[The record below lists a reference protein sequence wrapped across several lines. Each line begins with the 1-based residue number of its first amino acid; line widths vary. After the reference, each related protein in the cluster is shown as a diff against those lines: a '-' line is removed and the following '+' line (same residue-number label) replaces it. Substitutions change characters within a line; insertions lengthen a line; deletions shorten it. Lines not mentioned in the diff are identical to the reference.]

1 MPVVLNPIHFK
12 ARTSRIPIKN
22 MKRIFLTLLVLNIAI
37 FASSQ
42 TSVHAQVT
50 GASTPLVWT
59 GYMSIFEVNSDGGQ
73 GDWLPWGSDWGV
85 PDLKTL
91 ITGSYNQNVVLKP
104 NFNCYQ
110 DNPGDAE
117 WRNNDGQGPRG
128 NKYLEAN
135 TLYARPLARIDITK
149 PLTFSGS
156 INSYTLN
163 NAYSVTI
170 FIKVW
175 NGVNWANPVTSTAQV
190 LSPTSNNF
198 SITLPVLTSL
208 PADTSKWIV
217 QAGYAVLGI
226 NANPDDEAI
235 LGSVNATV
243 TSVPGGYTGPQI
255 SVKIAGGDC
264 LDNQTKNLPSPL
276 VGKTSEYMVVME
288 NIGTQN
294 LIISSITLPGTSL
307 SLSGNA
313 TPVTILPGKCQSFS
327 ITTAP
332 TNANPIS
339 GTLTIASDDADAA
352 DTSFV
357 VPLATTPMSSVSD
370 DFNSAATPAQLGW
383 IPFYST
389 PSTFDTSASVT
400 TSGGALN
407 MIVNSES
414 TGLGW
419 YYGITKPFASPGPID
434 LANSSLQVSL
444 RAIGA
449 YEGYGNKVQVY
460 LESLNGAGEPT
471 GKISLG
477 DWVDETSPG
486 SYFDTDGIVDRAAIS
501 LPEGGSFT
509 SAGGN
514 LANVGKN
521 GGFNPNAKSFQLV
534 VRMTDFN
541 FGSDANNLVEIDSI
555 NLNLVTQTLG
565 FAVSNGG
572 FETDS
577 TLGADENAAKATVPS
592 SWVQWPEAGVSKGLI
607 TNGDALYSQSL
618 GQPDSSAKFNAYA
631 GTKALK
637 VYAQNTHD
645 QATGTIWQGPV
656 QVGVIYQEWPVLGS
670 LGLRPGTTIYA
681 RAAAKVLSID
691 PLTGTSTFNFGLR
704 YTDESNQPIA
714 GADQVVTITASTANL
729 DNWVTLV
736 ASGTIPANAAK
747 VQVISEFIQK
757 QPPLSDRGSVYLDDV
772 SVGFGSGPTLPS
784 APTAPA
790 TPTFSSVTSTG
801 FTVNWGAVSSATSYK
816 LDVSTSSTFASYFT
830 QDLTASGTSQSVT
843 GLTPGTTYYARV
855 RAVNSG
861 GTSASS
867 TNATQA
873 TTASAPSVP
882 ATPTFTSVSSTGFT
896 VNWVAVS
903 GATSYRLDVS
913 TSSTFATFFTQDLTV
928 SGTSQAVASLS
939 PGITYYARVR
949 AVNSGGT
956 SASSSNGTKATLT
969 SYQQYLSGLGFSTST
984 AFDADANGDGVKEGI
999 KYAFN
1004 APSPQLNS
1012 SPATITRTGNTL
1024 TYTFD
1029 IRNDSALTVVA
1040 QLSTN
1045 LSSWTDQAS
1054 SVITNGTGAPTGY
1067 NRKIV
1072 TITTTE
1078 PKAFIRLQVTGN

>member
-1 MPVVLNPIHFK
+1 M
-12 ARTSRIPIKN
+12 RKN
-22 MKRIFLTLLVLNIAI
+22 LLTLLFL
-37 FASSQ
+37 
-42 TSVHAQVT
+42 TSVFSAAFETTAQAQVT
-50 GASTPLVWT
+50 GASTPLGWSAYVST
-59 GYMSIFEVNSDGGQ
+59 FDIGEAGVIGGY
-73 GDWLPWGSDWGV
+73 LWGKTWGV
-85 PDLKTL
+85 ADLKTT

-110 DNPGDAE
+110 NNPGDAY
-117 WRNNDGQGPRG
+117 WRNNGGQGPG
-128 NKYLEAN
+128 GAKYLDAN
-135 TLYARPLARIDITK
+135 TLYERPLARVDITK

-156 INSYTLN
+156 ISSYTLN
-163 NAYSVTI
+163 NAYPVTA

-190 LSPTSNNF
+190 LSRTANNF

-208 PADTSKWIV
+208 PTDTSKWIV
-217 QAGYAVLGI
+217 QAGFSVVGI
-226 NANPDDEAI
+226 NANPADEAI
-235 LGSVNATV
+235 LGSVNTTI

-264 LDNQTKNLPSPL
+264 VETQTKNLSRPL

-294 LIISSITLPGTSL
+294 LVISSITLPGTSL
-307 SLSGNA
+307 LMSGNT
-313 TPVTILPGKCQSFS
+313 TPVTIQPGKCQSFS

-332 TNANPIS
+332 TNVNPIT
-339 GTLTIASDDADAA
+339 GILTIVSDDADAPDA
-352 DTSFV
+352 SFS

-370 DFNSAATPAQLGW
+370 DFNSTATPAQLGW

-389 PSTFDTSASVT
+389 DSTFDTSASVT
-400 TSGGALN
+400 TSGEKLN
-407 MIVNSES
+407 MNVNSELTS
-414 TGLGW
+414 LGW
-419 YYGITKPFASPGPID
+419 HYGITKPFASPGPID
-434 LANSSLQVSL
+434 LANSSLEVSL
-444 RAIGA
+444 RALGA
-449 YEGYGNKVQVY
+449 YGGYGNKVQVY

-477 DWVDETSPG
+477 DWVDETSPDI
-486 SYFDTDGIVDRAAIS
+486 YFGTDGIVDRAAIS

-514 LANVGKN
+514 LATVGKN

-555 NLNLVTQTLG
+555 NLNLATQTLG

-577 TLGADENAAKATVPS
+577 TLGDTEDVTKRTVPS
-592 SWVQWPEAGVSKGLI
+592 SWAQWPEAGVSKGLI

-618 GQPDSSAKFNAYA
+618 PNPDSSVPFNAYA

-656 QVGVIYQEWPVLGS
+656 QAGVIYQEWPVLGS

-704 YTDESNQPIA
+704 YIDESNQPIA
-714 GADQVVTITASTANL
+714 GADQVITITASTANL

-736 ASGTIPANAAK
+736 ASGTIPSNAVK
-747 VQVISEFIQK
+747 VQLISEFIQK
-757 QPPLSDRGSVYLDDV
+757 NPPLLDKGSVYLDDV

-830 QDLTASGTSQSVT
+830 QDLTVSGTSQSVT

-867 TNATQA
+867 SNGTQA
-873 TTASAPSVP
+873 TTVSVPSAP
-882 ATPTFTSVSSTGFT
+882 ATPTFSSVSSTGFT

-913 TSSTFATFFTQDLTV
+913 TSSTFATFATQDLTV
-928 SGTSQAVASLS
+928 SGTSQAVTGLS
-939 PGITYYARVR
+939 PGTTYYARVR

-969 SYQQYLSGLGFSTST
+969 SYQQYLSGLGFDTST
-984 AFDADANGDGVKEGI
+984 AFNADANGDGIKEGI

-1004 APSPQLNS
+1004 AASPQLGS
-1012 SPATITRTGNTL
+1012 TPATIVRSGNTL

-1029 IRNDSALTVVA
+1029 IRNDSALIIIA

-1045 LSSWTDQAS
+1045 LTSWADQPS
-1054 SVITNGTGAPTGY
+1054 TVITTGAVTGEY
-1067 NRKIV
+1067 VRKIV
-1072 TITTTE
+1072 TINTTE

>member
-1 MPVVLNPIHFK
+1 M
-12 ARTSRIPIKN
+12 RKN
-22 MKRIFLTLLVLNIAI
+22 LLTLLFLTSLFSAAI
-37 FASSQ
+37 Q
-42 TSVHAQVT
+42 TPTHAQVT
-50 GASTPLVWT
+50 GASTPLGWT
-59 GYMSIFEVNSDGGQ
+59 GYVSVFEVSNGGQ
-73 GDWLPWGSDWGV
+73 GAYAGWGSTWGV
-85 PDLKTL
+85 PDLKTT

-104 NFNCYQ
+104 NFNCYK
-110 DNPGDAE
+110 DNPGNAY
-117 WRNNDGQGPRG
+117 WRNNDGQGPGG
-128 NKYLEAN
+128 NKYLDAN
-135 TLYARPLARIDITK
+135 TLYERPLARVDITK

-163 NAYSVTI
+163 NAYPVTL

-175 NGVNWANPVTSTAQV
+175 NGVNWANPVTSTSQV
-190 LSPTSNNF
+190 LSRTANNF

-217 QAGYAVLGI
+217 QAGFSVTGI

-235 LGSVNATV
+235 LGSVNATI

-294 LIISSITLPGTSL
+294 LVVSSVTLPGTSL
-307 SLSGNA
+307 SLSGNT

-332 TNANPIS
+332 TIANPIS
-339 GTLTIASDDADAA
+339 GTLTIVSNDADPT
-352 DTSFV
+352 DVSFA

-383 IPFYST
+383 VPFYST
-389 PSTFDTSASVT
+389 PSTFDTDASVT
-400 TSGGALN
+400 TSGEALN
-407 MIVNSES
+407 MNVNSELTS
-414 TGLGW
+414 LGW

-434 LANSSLQVSL
+434 LANSSLEVSL
-444 RAIGA
+444 RAFGA

-477 DWVDETSPG
+477 DWVDETSPD
-486 SYFDTDGIVDRAAIS
+486 SYFGTDGIYDRAAIS

-514 LANVGKN
+514 LAAVGKN

-555 NLNLVTQTLG
+555 NLNLVTQTLA

-572 FETDS
+572 FETDTTS
-577 TLGADENAAKATVPS
+577 GRETPPI
-592 SWVQWPEAGVSKGLI
+592 SWLQWPEAGVSKELV
-607 TNGDALYSQSL
+607 TNGDAPYNQSSNL
-618 GQPDSSAKFNAYA
+618 PDSSVPFTAYA

-637 VYAQNTHD
+637 VYAQNTYD
-645 QATGTIWQGPV
+645 QASGTIWQGPI
-656 QVGVIYQEWPVLGS
+656 QAGVIYQGWPVLGS

-714 GADQVVTITASTANL
+714 GADQVVTITASTASPN
-729 DNWVTLV
+729 NWVTLV
-736 ASGTIPANAAK
+736 ASGTIPSNAVN

-757 QPPLSDRGSVYLDDV
+757 DQSDKGSVYLDEV
-772 SVGFGSGPTLPS
+772 SVGLGSGPTLPA

-790 TPTFSSVTSTG
+790 
-801 FTVNWGAVSSATSYK
+801 A
-816 LDVSTSSTFASYFT
+816 
-830 QDLTASGTSQSVT
+830 
-843 GLTPGTTYYARV
+843 
-855 RAVNSG
+855 
-861 GTSASS
+861 
-867 TNATQA
+867 
-873 TTASAPSVP
+873 
-882 ATPTFTSVSSTGFT
+882 PTFTSVSSTGFT

-913 TSSTFATFFTQDLTV
+913 TSSTFTTYFTQDLTV
-928 SGTSQAVASLS
+928 SGTSQAVTGLS
-939 PGITYYARVR
+939 PGTTYYARVR

-956 SASSSNGTKATLT
+956 SASSSNGTQATLT
-969 SYQQYLSGLGFSTST
+969 SYQQYLSGLGYSTST
-984 AFDADANGDGVKEGI
+984 AFNADANGDGIKEGI
-999 KYAFN
+999 QYAFN
-1004 APSPQLNS
+1004 AASPRLGT
-1012 SPATITRTGNTL
+1012 SPATITRSGNTL

-1029 IRNDSALTVVA
+1029 IRNDSALSIVA
-1040 QLSTN
+1040 ELSTN
-1045 LSSWTDQAS
+1045 LISWTPQAS
-1054 SVITNGTGAPTGY
+1054 SVITTTTGAGAGY
-1067 NRKIV
+1067 TRKIV
-1072 TITTTE
+1072 TITTSE
-1078 PKAFIRLQVTGN
+1078 PKAFVRLQVTGN

>member
-1 MPVVLNPIHFK
+1 MTVVLNPIHFK

-22 MKRIFLTLLVLNIAI
+22 MKRNFLTLLILNIAI

-59 GYMSIFEVNSDGGQ
+59 GYMSIFEVNSSGGQ
-73 GDWLPWGSDWGV
+73 GAWLPWGSAWGV
-85 PDLKTL
+85 PDLKTT

-110 DNPGDAE
+110 NNPGVAA
-117 WRNNDGQGPRG
+117 WRNNDGQGPGG
-128 NKYLEAN
+128 NKYLDAN
-135 TLYARPLARIDITK
+135 TLYERPLARVDITK

-163 NAYSVTI
+163 NAYPVTV

-175 NGVNWANPVTSTAQV
+175 NGVNWANPFTSTSQV
-190 LSPTSNNF
+190 LSRTANNF

-208 PADTSKWIV
+208 PTDTSKWIV
-217 QAGYAVLGI
+217 QAGFSVAGI

-235 LGSVNATV
+235 LGSVNATI

-294 LIISSITLPGTSL
+294 LVVSSVTLPGTSL
-307 SLSGNA
+307 SLSGNT

-339 GTLTIASDDADAA
+339 GTLTIVSNDADPT
-352 DTSFV
+352 DVSFA

-383 IPFYST
+383 VPFYST
-389 PSTFDTSASVT
+389 PSTFDTDASVT
-400 TSGGALN
+400 TSGEALN
-407 MIVNSES
+407 MNVNSELTS
-414 TGLGW
+414 LGW

-434 LANSSLQVSL
+434 LANSSLEVSL
-444 RAIGA
+444 RAFGA

-477 DWVDETSPG
+477 DWVDETSPD
-486 SYFDTDGIVDRAAIS
+486 SYFGTDGIYDRAAIS

-514 LANVGKN
+514 LAAVGKN

-541 FGSDANNLVEIDSI
+541 FGSDPNNLVEIDSI
-555 NLNLVTQTLG
+555 NLNLVTQTLA

-577 TLGADENAAKATVPS
+577 TLGATEDVVKATVPS

-607 TNGDALYSQSL
+607 TNDDALYSQSL
-618 GQPDSSAKFNAYA
+618 GELDPLATFTAYA
-631 GTKALK
+631 GIKALK
-637 VYAQNTHD
+637 VYAQNTYD
-645 QATGTIWQGPV
+645 QPTGTIWQGPV
-656 QVGVIYQEWPVLGS
+656 QTGVIYQEWPVLGS

-681 RAAAKVLSID
+681 RAVAKVLSID
-691 PLTGTSTFNFGLR
+691 PLTGRSTFNFGLR

-736 ASGTIPANAAK
+736 ASGTIPSNAVK

-757 QPPLSDRGSVYLDDV
+757 DPPPIDRGSVYLDDV
-772 SVGFGSGPTLPS
+772 TVGFGSGPTLPA

-790 TPTFSSVTSTG
+790 APTFSSVTSTG
-801 FTVNWGAVSSATSYK
+801 FTVNWGAVSGATSYK
-816 LDVSTSSTFASYFT
+816 LDVSSSSSY
-830 QDLTASGTSQSVT
+830 D
-843 GLTPGTTYYARV
+843 TY
-855 RAVNSG
+855 
-861 GTSASS
+861 
-867 TNATQA
+867 
-873 TTASAPSVP
+873 
-882 ATPTFTSVSSTGFT
+882 VS
-896 VNWVAVS
+896 
-903 GATSYRLDVS
+903 
-913 TSSTFATFFTQDLTV
+913 QDLTV
-928 SGTSQAVASLS
+928 SGTSQAVTGLNA
-939 PGITYYARVR
+939 GTTYYARVR

-956 SASSSNGTKATLT
+956 SASSSNGTQATLT
-969 SYQQYLSGLGFSTST
+969 SYQQYLSGLGYSTST
-984 AFDADANGDGVKEGI
+984 AFNADANADGVKEGI
-999 KYAFN
+999 QYAFN
-1004 APSPQLNS
+1004 AASPRLGT
-1012 SPATITRTGNTL
+1012 SPATITRSGNTL

-1029 IRNDSALTVVA
+1029 IRNDSAISIVA
-1040 QLSTN
+1040 ELSTN
-1045 LSSWTDQAS
+1045 LTSWTPQGS
-1054 SVITNGTGAPTGY
+1054 SVITNGTGAAAGY
-1067 NRKIV
+1067 TRKIV

-1078 PKAFIRLQVTGN
+1078 PKAFIQLQVTGN

>member
-1 MPVVLNPIHFK
+1 MK
-12 ARTSRIPIKN
+12 KN
-22 MKRIFLTLLVLNIAI
+22 FLTLLVLNTAI
-37 FASSQ
+37 FAVSQ
-42 TSVHAQVT
+42 TPVHAQVT
-50 GASTPLVWT
+50 GASTPLGWT
-59 GYMSIFEVNSDGGQ
+59 GYVSVFEVSNGGQ
-73 GDWLPWGSDWGV
+73 GTYAGWGSTWGV
-85 PDLKTL
+85 PDLKTT

-104 NFNCYQ
+104 NFNCYK
-110 DNPGDAE
+110 DNPGNAY
-117 WRNNDGQGPRG
+117 WRNNGGQGPGG
-128 NKYLEAN
+128 NKYLDAN
-135 TLYARPLARIDITK
+135 TLYERPLARVDITK

-156 INSYTLN
+156 ISSYTLN
-163 NAYSVTI
+163 NAYPVTV

-175 NGVNWANPVTSTAQV
+175 NGDGQHWDVPFTSISQV
-190 LSPTSNNF
+190 LSRTANNF

-208 PADTSKWIV
+208 PTDTSKWIV
-217 QAGYAVLGI
+217 QAGFSVVGI
-226 NANPDDEAI
+226 NANPADETT
-235 LGSVNATV
+235 LGSVNTTV

-264 LDNQTKNLPSPL
+264 LETQTKNLSSPL

-294 LIISSITLPGTSL
+294 LVISSITLPGTSL
-307 SLSGNA
+307 LMSGNT
-313 TPVTILPGKCQSFS
+313 TPVTIQPGKCQSFS

-332 TNANPIS
+332 TNVNPIT
-339 GTLTIASDDADAA
+339 GTLTIVSNDADAA
-352 DTSFV
+352 DATFAVS
-357 VPLATTPMSSVSD
+357 LATTPMSSVSD

-389 PSTFDTSASVT
+389 PSTFATDASVT
-400 TSGGALN
+400 TSSGTLK
-407 MIVNSES
+407 MSVNSEL
-414 TGLGW
+414 TALGW

-444 RAIGA
+444 RAFG
-449 YEGYGNKVQVY
+449 GYDGLGNKVQVY

-477 DWVDETSPG
+477 DWVDETSPD
-486 SYFDTDGIVDRAAIS
+486 SYFATDGIYDRAAII
-501 LPEGGSFT
+501 LPEGGSF
-509 SAGGN
+509 SSVGGSST
-514 LANVGKN
+514 LAAIGKN

-541 FGSDANNLVEIDSI
+541 FGSDANNLVEVDSI

-565 FAVSNGG
+565 FTVSNGG

-577 TLGADENAAKATVPS
+577 TLGADETVARATVPS

-618 GQPDSSAKFNAYA
+618 GKPDSLVPFTAYA

-637 VYAQNTHD
+637 VYAQNTYD
-645 QATGTIWQGPV
+645 VSGTTWQGPV
-656 QVGVIYQEWPVLGS
+656 QAGVIYQEWPVLGS

-714 GADQVVTITASTANL
+714 GADQVFTITASTANPN
-729 DNWVTLV
+729 NWVTMV
-736 ASGTIPANAAK
+736 ASGTIPPNAVK
-747 VQVISEFIQK
+747 VQVISEFLQK
-757 QPPLSDRGSVYLDDV
+757 TSSDKGSVYLDDV
-772 SVGFGSGPTLPS
+772 SVGFGSGPTLPA
-784 APTAPA
+784 APTAPT
-790 TPTFSSVTSTG
+790 TPTFASVTSTG
-801 FTVNWGAVSSATSYK
+801 FTVNWASVSGATSYR
-816 LDVSTSSTFASYFT
+816 LDVSTSPTFATYFT
-830 QDLTASGTSQSVT
+830 QDLTVNVTSQVVT

-855 RAVNSG
+855 RAVNAG

-867 TNATQA
+867 TNGTQA
-873 TTASAPSVP
+873 TL
-882 ATPTFTSVSSTGFT
+882 TP
-896 VNWVAVS
+896 
-903 GATSYRLDVS
+903 
-913 TSSTFATFFTQDLTV
+913 
-928 SGTSQAVASLS
+928 
-939 PGITYYARVR
+939 
-949 AVNSGGT
+949 
-956 SASSSNGTKATLT
+956 
-969 SYQQYLSGLGFSTST
+969 YQQYLSGLGYSTLL

-1004 APSPQLNS
+1004 AASPQLGT
-1012 SPATITRTGNTL
+1012 SPATITRLGNTL

-1045 LSSWTDQAS
+1045 LTSWADQAS
-1054 SVITNGTGAPTGY
+1054 SVITTGTGAATGY
-1067 NRKIV
+1067 VRKIV

-1078 PKAFIRLQVTGN
+1078 PKAFVRLQVSGN

>member
-1 MPVVLNPIHFK
+1 M
-12 ARTSRIPIKN
+12 RKN
-22 MKRIFLTLLVLNIAI
+22 LLTLLFL
-37 FASSQ
+37 ASVISGHLQ
-42 TSVHAQVT
+42 STAQAQVT

-59 GYMSIFEVNSDGGQ
+59 GYMTVFDTVGNWIFGQ
-73 GDWLPWGSDWGV
+73 PWGV
-85 PDLKTL
+85 ADLKTT

-104 NFNCYQ
+104 NYNCYAN
-110 DNPGDAE
+110 NPGDVF
-117 WRNNDGQGPRG
+117 WRNNGGQGPG
-128 NKYLEAN
+128 GDKLMDAN
-135 TLYARPLARIDITK
+135 TLYERPLARVDTTK

-163 NAYSVTI
+163 NAYPVTV

-175 NGVNWANPVTSTAQV
+175 NGDGLHWDVPFTSTAQV
-190 LSPTSNNF
+190 LSPTANNF

-208 PADTSKWIV
+208 PPDTSKFIV
-217 QAGYAVLGI
+217 QAGFSVLGI
-226 NANPDDEAI
+226 NANPADEAT
-235 LGSVNATV
+235 LGSVNTTI
-243 TSVPGGYTGPQI
+243 TSVPGGYTGAQI

-264 LDNQTKNLPSPL
+264 FANKAKNLPSPL

-294 LIISSITLPGTSL
+294 LVVSSVTLPGTSL
-307 SLSGNA
+307 LMSGNT
-313 TPVTILPGKCQSFS
+313 TPVTIQPGKCQSFS

-332 TNANPIS
+332 TNVNPIT
-339 GTLTIASDDADAA
+339 GTLTIVSNDADPA
-352 DTSFV
+352 DVSFA

-407 MIVNSES
+407 MNVNSGS
-414 TGLGW
+414 TALGW
-419 YYGITKPFASPGPID
+419 HYGITKPFASPGPID

-444 RAIGA
+444 RALGA
-449 YEGYGNKVQVY
+449 YVGYENKVQVY

-477 DWVDETSPG
+477 DWVDETNPTDPSL
-486 SYFDTDGIVDRAAIS
+486 YFTPDGIYDRAAIS

-514 LANVGKN
+514 LAAVGKN

-572 FETDS
+572 FETDT
-577 TLGADENAAKATVPS
+577 TLGADEKAAKAAVPS

-607 TNGDALYSQSL
+607 TNDDALYSQSL
-618 GQPDSSAKFNAYA
+618 GKLDPLATFTAYA
-631 GTKALK
+631 GIKALK
-637 VYAQNTHD
+637 VYAQNTYD
-645 QATGTIWQGPV
+645 QPTGTIWQGPV
-656 QVGVIYQEWPVLGS
+656 QTGVIYQEWPVLGS

-681 RAAAKVLSID
+681 RAVAKVLSID
-691 PLTGTSTFNFGLR
+691 PLTGRSTFNFGLR

-736 ASGTIPANAAK
+736 ASGTIPSNAVK

-757 QPPLSDRGSVYLDDV
+757 DPPPIDRGSVYLDDV
-772 SVGFGSGPTLPS
+772 TVGFGSGPTLPA

-790 TPTFSSVTSTG
+790 APTFTSISSTG
-801 FTVNWGAVSSATSYK
+801 FTVNWLPVSDATSYK
-816 LDVSTSSTFASYFT
+816 LDVSTSSTFGAGTYVSLA
-830 QDLTASGTSQSVT
+830 QDLTVSGTSQSVT
-843 GLTPGTTYYARV
+843 GLNPGTTYYARV
-855 RAVNSG
+855 RAVNAG
-861 GTSASS
+861 GTSS
-867 TNATQA
+867 
-873 TTASAPSVP
+873 
-882 ATPTFTSVSSTGFT
+882 
-896 VNWVAVS
+896 
-903 GATSYRLDVS
+903 
-913 TSSTFATFFTQDLTV
+913 
-928 SGTSQAVASLS
+928 
-939 PGITYYARVR
+939 
-949 AVNSGGT
+949 
-956 SASSSNGTKATLT
+956 SSSNGIQATTLT
-969 SYQQYLSGLGFSTST
+969 PYQQYLSSLGYSTLL

-1004 APSPQLNS
+1004 AASPQLGSN
-1012 SPATITRTGNTL
+1012 PATITRSGNNL
-1024 TYTFD
+1024 VYTFD
-1029 IRNDSALTVVA
+1029 IRNDSAISIVA
-1040 QLSTN
+1040 ELSTN
-1045 LSSWTDQAS
+1045 LTSWTPQAG
-1054 SVITNGTGAPTGY
+1054 SVITNGTGAAAGY
-1067 NRKIV
+1067 TRKIV
-1072 TITTTE
+1072 TISTTE
-1078 PKAFIRLQVTGN
+1078 PKAFIQLQVTGN